1 MVMVMALSW
10 AFGTLFLLP
19 MLSTC
24 GPTAIDGDLDICF
37 RRVLA
42 WIQAKAA
49 TGRPPSRTTTAT
61 AAAEAAEAAPALHER
76 SGPKAEYARI

>member
-24 GPTAIDGDLDICF
+24 GPTAVDGDLDVF
-37 RRVLA
+37 AGRVLA
-42 WIQAKAA
+42 WVRAKAA
-49 TGRPPSRTTTAT
+49 TGQPPLRTTTASG
-61 AAAEAAEAAPALHER
+61 EGVSALR
-76 SGPKAEYARI
+76 GGSGPKGGYARI

>member
-24 GPTAIDGDLDICF
+24 GPMAVDGDLDVF
-37 RRVLA
+37 ARRVLT
-42 WIQAKAA
+42 WIHAKAA
-49 TGRPPSRTTTAT
+49 TGQNPLRTTTAGGEGVPT
-61 AAAEAAEAAPALHER
+61 LRGR
-76 SGPKAEYARI
+76 SRPKGDYARI